1 MEKYR
6 NPLVAGEYVSPMTK
20 MSKIFVVVYFRRYL
34 LITIY
39 NKLAGIL
46 MWWLKLVQIIY
57 DILIF
62 MNLIIVL
69 SWLIDFLVFNATFS
83 NISAV
88 SWRQVLVVEE
98 AGKW

>member
-1 MEKYR
+1 
-6 NPLVAGEYVSPMTK
+6 

>member
-46 MWWLKLVQIIY
+46 MW
-57 DILIF
+57 
-62 MNLIIVL
+62 
-69 SWLIDFLVFNATFS
+69 
-83 NISAV
+83 
-88 SWRQVLVVEE
+88 
-98 AGKW
+98 